1 MSVPSDDPVLRA
13 LQARIDELEKE
24 IAMLRGS
31 VHGRTEYGWVGLM
44 GKASALDHELTGLRE
59 MIEAFEER
67 EKKRVWEAERNAK
80 FTKLALSGVLAIL
93 IPLAVNALTQ
103 LFFGG

>member
-13 LQARIDELEKE
+13 LQARIDELEEE
-24 IAMLRGS
+24 IKKLRGS

-44 GKASALDHELTGLRE
+44 GKASALDHELSSLRE
-59 MIEAFEER
+59 MIEAFEDR
-67 EKKRVWEAERNAK
+67 EQKRVWEAERNAK